1 MNGTI
6 FKKTGLNLILTA
18 AAVLIW
24 VCPGAAGELDRSF
37 AFKVNLCILPI
48 IKALDPGKM
57 SISYNGRGRDL
68 PVAQSHPA
76 SLRNTDLGILLENPI
91 SGEGFAGV
99 DQPFGKMVDFFL
111 RYIQPGSQDFSEET
125 RWSNTPSRPMVRDMV
140 LEFETK
146 GSEVS
151 GAILFTMPI

>member
-1 MNGTI
+1 MSRSI

-37 AFKVNLCILPI
+37 AFKVNLCIFPI

-68 PVAQSHPA
+68 PAVQAHPS
-76 SLRNTDLGILLENPI
+76 SLRNSDLGILLEDPI
-91 SGEGFAGV
+91 SGEGLAGV
-99 DQPFGKMVDFFL
+99 DQRIGRMVDFFL
-111 RYIQPGSQDFSEET
+111 RYIQPGGQDFSEET
-125 RWSNTPSRPMVRDMV
+125 RWSNTPSRPLEKDML
-140 LEFETK
+140 LEFEAK